1 MKKLLN
7 AKRAPNAK
15 KPAKSKYTKKQI
27 SEAIQKWTRVLE
39 SLNEDEMLPPP
50 KLSPAVQTADYDIA
64 KSDDLYAVAFTYSP
78 DYTLVICPKANV
90 PYEIEN
96 MAYTVLESSEVD
108 RTNEE
113 VLADA
118 VQAAQRAGKLLASKG
133 SIDDSDGV
141 ELVFSD
147 YDVTSVTAQP
157 LNDMLK
163 QQFNA
168 APAYLD
174 FHVPAK
180 YSRN

>member
-7 AKRAPNAK
+7 AKRAPKAK

-50 KLSPAVQTADYDIA
+50 KLSPVVQTADYDVA

-118 VQAAQRAGKLLASKG
+118 VQAAQRAGKLLANKG

-147 YDVTSVTAQP
+147 YDVTTVTAQP

-163 QQFNA
+163 QHFNA